1 MSGPLNGKVAIA
13 GIGATEFS
21 KDSGRTEMRLA
32 VEATLAALAD
42 AGIEPAEVD
51 GMCTFTMDNN
61 PEMDLHRLIGGK
73 RMTFFS
79 RIDYGGGGACA
90 PLMQAAL
97 AIEAGVANV
106 VVCYR
111 AMNERSWYRFGTGAS
126 VAQSPTYLPASHY
139 SWYVPAGLST
149 PGSYVAMAARV
160 YMHKYGVTSAD
171 FGQVSV
177 AARDFAATNPKA
189 FFHGKPITLDDHQQ
203 SRFVAEP
210 LRLYDCCQESDG
222 AVALVVTSLA
232 RARGLRHKPAVVRA
246 VAQGSAL
253 GQHRMTSFYRDDLA
267 RLPEMGLVAEQ
278 LYAQSGLGPDD
289 IQSAILYDHFTPYV
303 LEQLEEFGFC
313 GRGEARDFVR
323 AGEHARGGRLPINPN
338 GGQLGEAYIH
348 GMNGIAEAV
357 RQLRGTAVNQLDG
370 ISNMLV
376 TAGTGVPTSGM
387 ILGRD

>member
-160 YMHKYGVTSAD
+160 YMQKYGATSAD
-171 FGQVSV
+171 FGRVSV

-210 LRLYDCCQESDG
+210 LRLLDCCQESDG